1 MKRLSSALLTV
12 LVATI
17 LGWPAL
23 AQEPRVG
30 SGSAPIVGIE
40 VLKPHFAASDF
51 YSYGF
56 LNGATFLTASVPLGG
71 NLRLAA
77 DVPIVHL
84 DITFDRNYGWYAP
97 PDADGSISRTQLGN
111 PYIGLELESGGTGMS
126 VAFGVRLPLARRT
139 DDWFGGHSGRQIDPD
154 RSEAFGA
161 GQLSVLIMAYA
172 VHEIAEGLGLSF
184 HAGPT
189 SSMRLGGRGYEDE
202 SLLIM
207 RYGARVFYRAGP
219 TEIGVDGTGRVGFW
233 AFEPVNV
240 LGLGV
245 QLDLGRVQPGVHFR
259 VPIDLEDF
267 YGYGHGVDYVVGV
280 NVAVRI

>member
-30 SGSAPIVGIE
+30 SGNAPIVGIE
-40 VLKPHFAASDF
+40 VLKPQFAPSDF

-56 LNGATFLTASVPLGG
+56 LTGATFLTASVPLGD
-71 NLRLAA
+71 NLRFAA
-77 DVPIVHL
+77 DLPIVFL
-84 DITFDRNYGWYAP
+84 DVTHAREYGWYP
-97 PDADGSISRTQLGN
+97 PHGADGPISRTQLGN
-111 PYIGLELESGGTGMS
+111 PYVGLQLDSRGTGMS
-126 VAFGVRLPLARRT
+126 VSFGVRLPLAPRT
-139 DDWFGGHSGRQIDPD
+139 DDGFGGHVGRQIDPD
-154 RSEAFGA
+154 RAEAFGA

-172 VHEIAEGLGLSF
+172 VHELAEGLGVSV

-189 SSMRLGGRGYEDE
+189 SSMRLRGQRYEDE

-207 RYGARVFYRAGP
+207 RYGARVFYRAGLA
-219 TEIGVDGTGRVGFW
+219 EIGVDVTGRVGFW

-240 LGLGV
+240 LGLNL
-245 QLDLGRVQPGVHFR
+245 QFDLGRVHPGIHFR
-259 VPIDLEDF
+259 VPIELDDYYY
-267 YGYGHGVDYVVGV
+267 YGLGVDYVMGGHL
-280 NVAVRI
+280 AVRL